1 MNEEEAQGAYAEI
14 VGVLR
19 DHKFAWVVSQVEDS
33 IDLGKTV
40 KKKVD
45 ASEFIDDVAAG
56 ERRGRRK
63 MQDFVT
69 TDPYS
74 ARERLELLLD
84 AIQRVVAL
92 PEFEAQTVEILDAEI
107 VTFESES
114 EGGQD
119 YTLRADYAGAYNVS
133 WENLRKLRQQMHGAE
148 E

>member
-1 MNEEEAQGAYAEI
+1 MNEKEAQAAYAAI

-19 DHKFAWVVSQVEDS
+19 HHKFAWVVSQVEDS

-45 ASEFIDDVAAG
+45 ASEFIDDAAAG

-92 PEFEAQTVEILDAEI
+92 PEFEAQTVKILNAE
-107 VTFESES
+107 VVKFESEG

-119 YTLRADYAGAYNVS
+119 YTLRPDYAGAYNVS
-133 WENLRKLRQQMHGAE
+133 RENLRKFRQEIQGAE